1 MLMRSRRTTTR
12 VLVAAASLAAVA
24 AAILA
29 VAASAQPGQRPNH
42 PVRPFHLT
50 KNCAHYFG
58 GIGDYCTVT
67 SSNLPALAG
76 AAIFYMQ
83 EASATSLDSDTVIYA
98 GSGNTAT
105 GHCSL
110 DFTTGLGHCSIFGG
124 TGTLDGLH
132 ASVDVSYISGSDWAW
147 DGTYRFKN

>member
-1 MLMRSRRTTTR
+1 MRSRRTSTR
-12 VLVAAASLAAVA
+12 VLIVAASLAAVA

-29 VAASAQPGQRPNH
+29 VTASAQPGQRPNH
-42 PVRPFHLT
+42 ATQPFHLT
-50 KNCAHYFG
+50 KNCAQYLG

-67 SSNLPALAG
+67 SSNLPALAD
-76 AAIFYMQ
+76 ARIFYMQ
-83 EASATSLDSDTVIYA
+83 EAGATSLDSDTVIYA
-98 GSGNTAT
+98 GSGNSAT

-124 TGTLDGLH
+124 TGSLEGLH
-132 ASVDVSYISGSDWAW
+132 ASVVVSYISGSDWAW

>member
-1 MLMRSRRTTTR
+1 MRSRRASTR

-29 VAASAQPGQRPNH
+29 VAASAQPGQRTNH

-50 KNCAHYFG
+50 KNCLHYFG

-67 SSNLPALAG
+67 SSSLPALAD
-76 AAIFYMQ
+76 ATIFYMQ
-83 EASATSLDSDTVIYA
+83 EAGATSLDSDTVLYA
-98 GSGNTAT
+98 GAGNSAT

-110 DFTTGLGHCSIFGG
+110 DFTTGLGHCDIFDG
-124 TGTLDGLH
+124 TGTLAGLH
-132 ASVDVSYISGSDWAW
+132 ASVTVSYISGQDWAW

>member
-1 MLMRSRRTTTR
+1 MRSRRTSTR

-24 AAILA
+24 ASILA

-42 PVRPFHLT
+42 PVKPFHLT
-50 KNCAHYFG
+50 KNCQHYFG
-58 GIGDYCTVT
+58 GIGEYCTVT
-67 SSNLPALAG
+67 SSNLPALAD

-83 EASATSLDSDTVIYA
+83 EAGATSLDSDTVLYA
-98 GSGNTAT
+98 GSGNSAT

-110 DFTTGLGHCSIFGG
+110 DFTTGLGHCDIYDG
-124 TGTLDGLH
+124 TGTLAGLH
-132 ASVDVSYISGSDWAW
+132 ASVTVLYISGSDWAW